1 MLRDKLKDYRV
12 VLASGSPRRK
22 SLLKGLDIDFDVEVR
37 PVDETF
43 PPALKR
49 EEITDYLAKLKASAF
64 ENPADNEIIITADT
78 IVWMNGRALNKPE
91 NADEALSMLQELS
104 GKRHQVIS
112 SVCFSGSDFQRV
124 VNECTNVWL
133 AALSRDEIA
142 YYIRKYRPFDKAGS
156 YGIQEW
162 IGLVGIEKLEGSYF
176 NVVGLPTRL
185 VYKTLMELGGSA

>member
-1 MLRDKLKDYRV
+1 MLREKLKDYRI

-22 SLLKGLDIDFDVEVR
+22 SLLKSLDVDFEVDVR
-37 PVDETF
+37 PVDETY

-64 ENPADNEIIITADT
+64 DQPAFNEIIITADT

-91 NADEALSMLQELS
+91 NADEAISMLQELS

-124 VNECTNVWL
+124 INDCTNVWFGDL
-133 AALSRDEIA
+133 RKDELA
-142 YYIRKYRPFDKAGS
+142 YYIRKYSPFDKAGS

-162 IGLVGIEKLEGSYF
+162 IGLMGIEKLEGSYF

-185 VYKTLMELGGSA
+185 VYKTLMELGGSL